1 MEAIP
6 REILIARLHDAM
18 HARRMRR
25 TAHASMRVS
34 YASGADYAMLVKEKR
49 QEIERLKRYS
59 EAMGGPS
66 TLFSGRAT
74 ISG

>member
-1 MEAIP
+1 
-6 REILIARLHDAM
+6 
-18 HARRMRR
+18 MRR